1 MFPNENAPA
10 WFEKA
15 RWPSGLSA
23 PSVAR
28 LAKRSTCLGQVLAPQ
43 DVQSAVQRHR
53 RYADAPPPPLPML
66 TWAQATYLIVSPP
79 KGFSV
84 AKPSEML
91 GRHYQA
97 ARHRGHRLHAKLAD
111 LRERFGIVPE
121 EMKPALHVADLL
133 VLRGYG
139 DWRNSPSQTIF
150 HCRWCGQA
158 KHADVN
164 AAWNIG

>member
-53 RYADAPPPPLPML
+53 RYADAPPPPSADADMGTGDLPDRVA
-66 TWAQATYLIVSPP
+66 AQ
-79 KGFSV
+79 GF
-84 AKPSEML
+84 L
-91 GRHYQA
+91 GREA
-97 ARHRGHRLHAKLAD
+97 
-111 LRERFGIVPE
+111 E
-121 EMKPALHVADLL
+121 
-133 VLRGYG
+133 
-139 DWRNSPSQTIF
+139 
-150 HCRWCGQA
+150 
-158 KHADVN
+158 
-164 AAWNIG
+164 